1 MKNLIEISRE
11 EKKRILSLHENA
23 TKRFYLAEQQVIQGG
38 ATDPYQYRKTGDKV
52 EYAKKGTENWQVQTN
67 PKGVE
72 AINKLFLK
80 SAPTTPPTSNV
91 NVTGDADNEPNPAT
105 TTGTAPTTPTGAA
118 PTTPTGAA
126 PTTPTGAATTGT
138 EPTVNTENNEPAASP
153 ETLRDKITKNCGEIW
168 NSYLTRLKGYQEQM
182 KGKDLKG
189 QKGIAKVMSKDEKKT
204 FDYCHKLYKPKMAPE
219 EKTNYTTLASNF
231 KKFLSTSYKFLAPSV
246 VKMMQTTV
254 EKAADTGTGN
264 VLKSLKL
271 TGESRYKESD
281 LNRLIKESIRKNT
294 KNL

>member
-1 MKNLIEISRE
+1 MKNLFELSKE
-11 EKKRILSLHENA
+11 EKNRIINLHENA
-23 TKRFYLAEQQVIQGG
+23 TKRLYLVEQQVVQGG

-72 AINKLFLK
+72 AINNLFLK
-80 SAPTTPPTSNV
+80 SAPTTPNV
-91 NVTGDADNEPNPAT
+91 NQTGDADNEPNPTTTAGTTPTGTTPTGTTPTGTTTTGTT
-105 TTGTAPTTPTGAA
+105 TTGTAPTG
-118 PTTPTGAA
+118 
-126 PTTPTGAATTGT
+126 
-138 EPTVNTENNEPAASP
+138 NTENNEPAADPS
-153 ETLRDKITKNCGEIW
+153 TLRDKITTNCGEIW

-182 KGKDLKG
+182 KGKDLKS
-189 QKGIAKVMSKDEKKT
+189 QKEIAKVMSKDEKKT

-231 KKFLSTSYKFLAPSV
+231 KKFLSASYKFLAPSV

-254 EKAADTGTGN
+254 EKAADTGTEN

>member
-1 MKNLIEISRE
+1 MKNLFELSKE
-11 EKKRILSLHENA
+11 EKNRIINLHENA
-23 TKRFYLAEQQVIQGG
+23 TKRLYLVEQQVVQGG

-72 AINKLFLK
+72 AINNLFLK
-80 SAPTTPPTSNV
+80 SAPTTTPNV
-91 NVTGDADNEPNPAT
+91 NQTGDADNEPNPT
-105 TTGTAPTTPTGAA
+105 TTAGTTPTTPTGTSPTGTAPTGTA
-118 PTTPTGAA
+118 P
-126 PTTPTGAATTGT
+126 
-138 EPTVNTENNEPAASP
+138 TENNEPAADPS
-153 ETLRDKITKNCGEIW
+153 TLRDKITTNCGEIW

-182 KGKDLKG
+182 KGKDLKS
-189 QKGIAKVMSKDEKKT
+189 QKEIAKVMSKDEKKT
-204 FDYCHKLYKPKMAPE
+204 FNYCHKLYKPKMSPE
-219 EKTNYTTLASNF
+219 EKTDYTTLGTNF
-231 KKFLSTSYKFLAPSV
+231 KKFLSASYKFLAPSV

-254 EKAADTGTGN
+254 EKAADAGTEN

>member
-1 MKNLIEISRE
+1 MKNLFELSKE
-11 EKKRILSLHENA
+11 EKNRIINLHENA
-23 TKRFYLAEQQVIQGG
+23 TKRLYLVEQQVVQGG

-72 AINKLFLK
+72 AINNLFLK
-80 SAPTTPPTSNV
+80 SAPTTPNV
-91 NVTGDADNEPNPAT
+91 NQTGDADNEPNPTTTAGTTPTGTTPTGTTPTGTTTTGTT
-105 TTGTAPTTPTGAA
+105 TTGTAPTG
-118 PTTPTGAA
+118 
-126 PTTPTGAATTGT
+126 
-138 EPTVNTENNEPAASP
+138 NTENNEPAADPS
-153 ETLRDKITKNCGEIW
+153 TLRDKITTNCGEIW

-182 KGKDLKG
+182 KGKDLKS
-189 QKGIAKVMSKDEKKT
+189 QKEIAKVMSKDEKKT

-231 KKFLSTSYKFLAPSV
+231 KKFLSASYKFLAPSV

-254 EKAADTGTGN
+254 EKVADTGTEN

>member
-1 MKNLIEISRE
+1 MKNLFELSKE
-11 EKKRILSLHENA
+11 EKNRIINLHENA
-23 TKRFYLAEQQVIQGG
+23 TKRLYLVEQQVVQGG

-72 AINKLFLK
+72 AINNLFLK
-80 SAPTTPPTSNV
+80 SAPTTTPNV
-91 NVTGDADNEPNPAT
+91 NQTGDADNEPNPT
-105 TTGTAPTTPTGAA
+105 TTAGTTPTTPTGTTPTGTTPTGTTPTGTAPTGTAPTGTA
-118 PTTPTGAA
+118 P
-126 PTTPTGAATTGT
+126 
-138 EPTVNTENNEPAASP
+138 TENNEPAADPS
-153 ETLRDKITKNCGEIW
+153 TLRDKITTNCGEIW

-182 KGKDLKG
+182 KGKDLKS
-189 QKGIAKVMSKDEKKT
+189 QKEIAKVMSKDEKKT
-204 FDYCHKLYKPKMAPE
+204 FNYCHKLYKPKMAPE

-231 KKFLSTSYKFLAPSV
+231 KKFLSASYKFLAPSV

-254 EKAADTGTGN
+254 EKVADTGTEN

>member
-1 MKNLIEISRE
+1 MKNLFELSKE
-11 EKKRILSLHENA
+11 EKNRIINLHENA
-23 TKRFYLAEQQVIQGG
+23 TKRLYLVEQQVVQGG

-72 AINKLFLK
+72 AINNLFLK
-80 SAPTTPPTSNV
+80 SAPTTTPNV
-91 NVTGDADNEPNPAT
+91 NQTGDADNEPNPT
-105 TTGTAPTTPTGAA
+105 TTAGTTPTTPTGTTPTGTTPTGTTPTGTAPTGTAPTGTA
-118 PTTPTGAA
+118 P
-126 PTTPTGAATTGT
+126 
-138 EPTVNTENNEPAASP
+138 TENNEPAADPS
-153 ETLRDKITKNCGEIW
+153 TLRDKITTNCGEIW

-182 KGKDLKG
+182 KGKDLKS
-189 QKGIAKVMSKDEKKT
+189 QKEIAKVMSKDEKKT
-204 FDYCHKLYKPKMAPE
+204 FNYCHKLYKPKMSPE
-219 EKTNYTTLASNF
+219 EKTDYTTLGTNF
-231 KKFLSTSYKFLAPSV
+231 KKFLSASYKFLAPSV

-254 EKAADTGTGN
+254 EKAADVGTEN

>member
-1 MKNLIEISRE
+1 MKNLFELSKE
-11 EKKRILSLHENA
+11 EKNRIINLHENA
-23 TKRFYLAEQQVIQGG
+23 TKRLYLVEQQVVQGG

-72 AINKLFLK
+72 AINNLFLK
-80 SAPTTPPTSNV
+80 SAPTTTPNV
-91 NVTGDADNEPNPAT
+91 NQTGDADNEPNP
-105 TTGTAPTTPTGAA
+105 TTPTTTAGTN
-118 PTTPTGAA
+118 PTTTAGTN
-126 PTTPTGAATTGT
+126 PTTNTGT
-138 EPTVNTENNEPAASP
+138 TSTNTQNPSSPQDSSENNEPAADPS
-153 ETLRDKITKNCGEIW
+153 TLRDKITTNCGEIW
-168 NSYLTRLKGYQEQM
+168 DSYLTRLKGYQEQM
-182 KGKDLKG
+182 KGKDLKS
-189 QKGIAKVMSKDEKKT
+189 QKEIAKVMSKDEKKT
-204 FDYCHKLYKPKMAPE
+204 FDYCHKLYKPKMSPE
-219 EKTNYTTLASNF
+219 EKTDYTNLGTNF

-254 EKAADTGTGN
+254 EKAADTGTQN

>member
-1 MKNLIEISRE
+1 MKNLFELSKE
-11 EKKRILSLHENA
+11 EKNRIINLHENA
-23 TKRFYLAEQQVIQGG
+23 TKRLYLVEQQVVQGG

-72 AINKLFLK
+72 AINNLFLK
-80 SAPTTPPTSNV
+80 SAPTTTPNV
-91 NVTGDADNEPNPAT
+91 NQTGDADNEPNPTTTAGTTPTTPTGTTPTGTTTTGTTTTGTT
-105 TTGTAPTTPTGAA
+105 TTGTAPT
-118 PTTPTGAA
+118 
-126 PTTPTGAATTGT
+126 
-138 EPTVNTENNEPAASP
+138 ENNEPAADPS
-153 ETLRDKITKNCGEIW
+153 TLRDKITTNCGEIW

-182 KGKDLKG
+182 KGKDLKS
-189 QKGIAKVMSKDEKKT
+189 QKEIAKVMSKDEKKT
-204 FDYCHKLYKPKMAPE
+204 FNYCHKLYKPKMAPE

-231 KKFLSTSYKFLAPSV
+231 KKFLSASYKFLAPSV

-254 EKAADTGTGN
+254 EKVADTGTEN

>member
-1 MKNLIEISRE
+1 MKNLFELSKE
-11 EKKRILSLHENA
+11 EKNRIINLHENA
-23 TKRFYLAEQQVIQGG
+23 TKRLYLVEQQVVQGG

-72 AINKLFLK
+72 AINNLFLK
-80 SAPTTPPTSNV
+80 SAPTTTPNV
-91 NVTGDADNEPNPAT
+91 NQTGDADNEPNPT
-105 TTGTAPTTPTGAA
+105 TTAGTTPTTPTGTTPTGTTPTGTAPTG
-118 PTTPTGAA
+118 TTPT
-126 PTTPTGAATTGT
+126 
-138 EPTVNTENNEPAASP
+138 ENTENNKPAADP
-153 ETLRDKITKNCGEIW
+153 ATLRDKITKNCGEIW

-182 KGKDLKG
+182 KGKDLKS
-189 QKGIAKVMSKDEKKT
+189 QKEIAKVMSKDEKKT
-204 FDYCHKLYKPKMAPE
+204 FNYCHKLYKPKMAPE

-231 KKFLSTSYKFLAPSV
+231 KKFLSASYKFLAPSV

-254 EKAADTGTGN
+254 EKVADTGTEN

>member
-52 EYAKKGTENWQVQTN
+52 EYAKKGTENWKAQTN
-67 PKGVE
+67 PKGIE
-72 AINKLFLK
+72 AINKLFLN
-80 SAPTTPPTSNV
+80 STTETPPTSNV
-91 NVTGDADNEPNPAT
+91 NVTGDADNAPNPAT
-105 TTGTAPTTPTGAA
+105 TTGTAATTTTGTTPTG
-118 PTTPTGAA
+118 TSPTG
-126 PTTPTGAATTGT
+126 TSPTGTA
-138 EPTVNTENNEPAASP
+138 PTENNEPAADPS
-153 ETLRDKITKNCGEIW
+153 TLRDKITTNCGEIW

-182 KGKDLKG
+182 KGKDLKS
-189 QKGIAKVMSKDEKKT
+189 QKEIAKVMSKDEKKT
-204 FDYCHKLYKPKMAPE
+204 FNYCHKLYKPKMSPE
-219 EKTNYTTLASNF
+219 EKTDYTTLGTNF
-231 KKFLSTSYKFLAPSV
+231 KKFLSASYKFLAPSV
-246 VKMMQTTV
+246 VKMMQTTI
-254 EKAADTGTGN
+254 EKAADAGTEN

>member
-1 MKNLIEISRE
+1 MKNLIELSRE

-23 TKRFYLAEQQVIQGG
+23 TKRFYLTEQQVVQGG

-52 EYAKKGTENWQVQTN
+52 EYAKKGTENWKVQTN
-67 PKGVE
+67 PKGIE
-72 AINKLFLK
+72 AINKLF
-80 SAPTTPPTSNV
+80 SNSTTETPPTSNV

-105 TTGTAPTTPTGAA
+105 TTGAA
-118 PTTPTGAA
+118 PTTPTGTA
-126 PTTPTGAATTGT
+126 PTTTTGTTTTGT
-138 EPTVNTENNEPAASP
+138 EPTVNTENNEPAADP
-153 ETLRDKITKNCGEIW
+153 ATLRDKITKNCGEIW

-219 EKTNYTTLASNF
+219 EKTNYTTLATNF
-231 KKFLSTSYKFLAPSV
+231 KKLLSSRYKFLAPSV

-254 EKAADTGTGN
+254 EKVADTGTEN

>member
-52 EYAKKGTENWQVQTN
+52 EYAKKGTENWKVQTN
-67 PKGVE
+67 AKGIE
-72 AINKLFLK
+72 AINKLF
-80 SAPTTPPTSNV
+80 SNSTTETPPTSNV

-105 TTGTAPTTPTGAA
+105 PTGTAATTPTGTAPTTTTG
-118 PTTPTGAA
+118 TT
-126 PTTPTGAATTGT
+126 TTGT
-138 EPTVNTENNEPAASP
+138 EPTVNTENNEPAADP
-153 ETLRDKITKNCGEIW
+153 ATLRDKITKNCGEIW

-182 KGKDLKG
+182 KGKDLKS
-189 QKGIAKVMSKDEKKT
+189 QKEIAKVMSKDEKKT
-204 FDYCHKLYKPKMAPE
+204 FNYCHKLYKPKMSPE
-219 EKTNYTTLASNF
+219 EKTDYTTLGTNF
-231 KKFLSTSYKFLAPSV
+231 KKFLSASYKFLAPSV

-254 EKAADTGTGN
+254 EKAADVGTEN

>member
-1 MKNLIEISRE
+1 MKNLFELSKE
-11 EKKRILSLHENA
+11 EKNRIINLHENA
-23 TKRFYLAEQQVIQGG
+23 TKRLYLVEQQVVQGG

-72 AINKLFLK
+72 AINNLFLK
-80 SAPTTPPTSNV
+80 SAPTTPNV
-91 NVTGDADNEPNPAT
+91 NQTGDADNEPNPTTTAGTTPTGTTPTGTTPTGTTTTGTT
-105 TTGTAPTTPTGAA
+105 TTGTAPTG
-118 PTTPTGAA
+118 
-126 PTTPTGAATTGT
+126 
-138 EPTVNTENNEPAASP
+138 NTENNEPAADPS
-153 ETLRDKITKNCGEIW
+153 TLRDKITTNCGEIW

-182 KGKDLKG
+182 KGKDLKS
-189 QKGIAKVMSKDEKKT
+189 QKEIAKVMSKDEKKT
-204 FDYCHKLYKPKMAPE
+204 FNYCHKLYKPKMSPE
-219 EKTNYTTLASNF
+219 EKTDYTTLGTNF
-231 KKFLSTSYKFLAPSV
+231 KKFLSASYKFLAPSV

-254 EKAADTGTGN
+254 EKVADTGTEN